1 MDETLALF
9 ETAFFAFATDFQR
22 DKQNNSAKYLETD
35 TRQRVACGLEF
46 LKSRRRAAFERV
58 MKKLLSPEESA
69 PHAWAVEKGAAQM
82 PNATR
87 HRNEST
93 DVGLH
98 SFTYGVNIRKQ

>member
-1 MDETLALF
+1 ME
-9 ETAFFAFATDFQR
+9 
-22 DKQNNSAKYLETD
+22 
-35 TRQRVACGLEF
+35 
-46 LKSRRRAAFERV
+46 
-58 MKKLLSPEESA
+58 KLLSPEESA